1 MSKNLI
7 LKWIIQEINME
18 TFKMN
23 QFFHQGEKKFKVGD
37 VPVTEQTYH
46 IHGENW
52 KHKDNHMPD
61 QIC

>member
-1 MSKNLI
+1 
-7 LKWIIQEINME
+7 
-18 TFKMN
+18 MN